1 VQEEAPALAKPV
13 LVMRDVTERPEAV
26 EAGVVTLVGT
36 TPSRIVEA
44 VNAALAQPPQP
55 THFDPDASPY
65 GDGRASARI
74 VAALRGTPLP
84 EFSPGLRS
92 GGAIHPHPHEVMP

>member
-1 VQEEAPALAKPV
+1 
-13 LVMRDVTERPEAV
+13 MREVTERPEAV

-36 TPSRIVEA
+36 TPAHIVEG
-44 VNAALAQPPQP
+44 VNAALAQPPRP
-55 THFDPDASPY
+55 TRFDPDASPY

-74 VAALRGTPLP
+74 VAALRGAPLP

-92 GGAIHPHPHEVMP
+92 GGAAHHPSDEVTP

>member
-1 VQEEAPALAKPV
+1 MQEEAPALAKPV

-36 TPSRIVEA
+36 APSRIVEA
-44 VNAALAQPPQP
+44 VNAALAQPPHP
-55 THFDPDASPY
+55 TRFDPHASPY

-92 GGAIHPHPHEVMP
+92 SGAVHPHPREVTP

>member
-1 VQEEAPALAKPV
+1 MNFHTFVMWRNFFASWALA
-13 LVMRDVTERPEAV
+13 
-26 EAGVVTLVGT
+26 AGV
-36 TPSRIVEA
+36 A